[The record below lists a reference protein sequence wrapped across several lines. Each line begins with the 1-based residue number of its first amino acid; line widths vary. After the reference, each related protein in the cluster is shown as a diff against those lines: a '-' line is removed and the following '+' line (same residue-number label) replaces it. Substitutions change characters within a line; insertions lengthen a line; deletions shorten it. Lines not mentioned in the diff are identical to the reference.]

1 MKKFFLA
8 LFCFLLS
15 TPANAAEKNVELQ
28 IENIGWETL
37 AQEMNLSS
45 LDSLKREGFD
55 FKALDDKKNALFYY
69 VLTSNPKYILVK
81 KLIEYGA
88 DVNQPSA
95 NNILPLNV
103 ITSKANEIQLQI
115 LTLQTMGI
123 DIYNSK
129 IKDAFEEKIYEEM
142 SAMLAISRLLID
154 AGADVNKK
162 SSLGTPLMNAATN
175 SWNIDILKLFIDS
188 GADVN
193 ATDNIGRTALFY
205 AALAGNTDIIDVLL
219 KAGANPDIKDQS
231 GKTYLDVLKTE
242 K

>member
-1 MKKFFLA
+1 MKKLFLA

-15 TPANAAEKNVELQ
+15 SPANAVEKNVELQ
-28 IENIGWETL
+28 FKNTDWETL
-37 AQEMNLSS
+37 AQEMNISS
-45 LDSLKREGFD
+45 LDSLKQEGFD
-55 FKALDDKKNALFYY
+55 FKALDDKKNSLFYY

-115 LTLQTMGI
+115 LTMQTVGI
-123 DIYNSK
+123 DIYNAK

-142 SAMLAISRLLID
+142 SSMLAISRLLID
-154 AGADVNKK
+154 AGADINKE

-193 ATDNIGRTALFY
+193 ATDNTGRTALFY
-205 AALAGNTDIIDVLL
+205 AALAGNTDIIDALL
-219 KAGANPDIKDQS
+219 KAGANPDIKDKD